1 MTKTWGRQVNEP
13 LRDAYLTRLGLR
25 TPPPATLDTLFELHR
40 LQVER
45 VPYETVWI
53 ALGEQRT
60 VEPLDSLRY
69 LLRGR
74 GGYCYHLNGAFSTL
88 LDWLGFDVHWR
99 VGGVQGAVGD
109 APGASANHLVI
120 EVQGLDG
127 GPWMVDAG
135 LGDGLHEPIPLVE
148 GVYEQAPYTFALRP
162 SEVVPGG
169 WRLDHDGR
177 GSFLGMDFAPAQAK
191 VEDFLAKHDHLCT
204 SPESGFVRV
213 VTVSNRDAKTI
224 RELRGR
230 LYKETTATGVTHTTI
245 DDRADYFGLLG
256 NVFGLSLPEIGA
268 DRRDVLWSRL
278 CVDHEQY
285 LAGKAAHR
293 RAATAD

>member
-1 MTKTWGRQVNEP
+1 MSRERRQVNEP

-25 TPPPATLDTLFELHR
+25 TPPPATLDTLRELHR
-40 LQVER
+40 AQVER

-60 VEPLDSLRY
+60 VDPLDSLRY

-99 VGGVQGAVGD
+99 VGGVQGGEGD
-109 APGASANHLVI
+109 APGATGNHMVI
-120 EVQGLDG
+120 EVHGLDG

-135 LGDGLHEPIPLVE
+135 LGDGLYEPIPLIE

-162 SEVVPGG
+162 SEVVIGG

-177 GSFLGMDFAPAQAK
+177 GSFLGMDFAPAEAK
-191 VEDFLAKHDHLCT
+191 VEDFTDQHDHLCT

-230 LYKETTATGVTHTTI
+230 LYNETTAAGVAHTEI
-245 DDRADYFGLLG
+245 ADRADYFGLLG
-256 NVFGLSLPEIGA
+256 DVFGLTLPEISA
-268 DRRDVLWSRL
+268 DRRETLWTRL

-285 LAGKAAHR
+285 LAGR
-293 RAATAD
+293 RAAVDQ

>member
-25 TPPPATLDTLFELHR
+25 TPPPATLDTLRELHR
-40 LQVER
+40 AQVEKI
-45 VPYETVWI
+45 PYETVWI

-60 VEPLDSLRY
+60 VDPLDSLRY

-88 LDWLGFDVHWR
+88 LAWLGFDVHWR
-99 VGGVQGAVGD
+99 VGGVQGGKGD
-109 APGASANHLVI
+109 EPGITANHLVI
-120 EVQGLDG
+120 EVHGLDG

-135 LGDGLHEPIPLVE
+135 LGDGLYDPIPLAE

-169 WRLDHDGR
+169 WRLDHDAR
-177 GSFLGMDFAPAQAK
+177 GSFIGMDFAPAQAK
-191 VEDFLAKHDHLCT
+191 VDDFLAKHDHLCT
-204 SPESGFVRV
+204 SPDSGFVRV

-230 LYKETTATGVTHTTI
+230 LYKETNADGVTHTEI
-245 DDRADYFGLLG
+245 ADRGDYFGLLG
-256 NVFGLSLPEIGA
+256 DVFGLPLPEIGA
-268 DRRDVLWSRL
+268 DRRDALWARL

-285 LAGKAAHR
+285 VAGKGARR
-293 RAATAD
+293 RAAQ